1 MKLTK
6 NLGMVLLAVWLIAW
20 GVLNLGVVSFA
31 GSGAILALLA
41 LAAGIVLLICMAEPS
56 IMTISMFWW
65 YPSVTP

>member
-41 LAAGIVLLICMAEPS
+41 LAAGIVLLIRR
-56 IMTISMFWW
+56 
-65 YPSVTP
+65 